1 MDFKALR
8 STTLQAA
15 KCSLLFDMKKIL
27 SLTRRAIEEYNMISD
42 GDHIAVGLSG
52 GKDSIVLLK
61 ALSLYQKFAPMKFQL
76 SAIHVDL
83 GFKNVSENRF
93 DDLQKFCK
101 DLDVP
106 LYIVKTDLYHIIFED
121 RKENRPCSL
130 CSKMRRGAL
139 NSKAVEI
146 KANKVALGHNKED
159 LIETFLLS
167 LIYEGRLAVF
177 KPTSYLDRT
186 KITVIRPLLFNAEG
200 DIKAAA
206 KRLSMPI
213 LENPCPMDKH
223 SQREYMKDLTKH
235 ICKDIPFAKDR
246 MFDAIINPQRY
257 DLFVKKEDED

>member
-1 MDFKALR
+1 MR
-8 STTLQAA
+8 
-15 KCSLLFDMKKIL
+15 KIL
-27 SLTRRAIEEYNMISD
+27 SLTIRAIEEYKMIAN

-61 ALSLYQKFAPMKFQL
+61 ALSLYQKFSPNKFEL
-76 SAIHVDL
+76 SAIHIDL
-83 GFKNVSENRF
+83 GFKDVAENRF
-93 DDLQKFCK
+93 DEIQKFC
-101 DLDVP
+101 DNLNIP
-106 LYIVKTDLYHIIFED
+106 FYIVKTDLYHVIFED

-139 NSKAVEI
+139 NNKAVEI

-167 LIYEGRLAVF
+167 FIYEGRLAVF

-186 KITVIRPLLFNAEG
+186 NITVIRPLILNAEG
-200 DIKAAA
+200 DIKATA
-206 KRLSMPI
+206 KRLNMPV
-213 LENPCPMDKH
+213 LNNPCPMDKT
-223 SQREYMKDLTKH
+223 SQRAYMKDLTKH

-257 DLFVKKEDED
+257 DLFSTNANKE